1 MQSDYAFGGAAAGP
15 SVAVQATA
23 DGVLINHI
31 ASGDKHAMKALFA
44 RHNVRVYRFLARLIG
59 DRTAAEDLVSD
70 VFLDVWRKAGQ
81 FEGRSQVST
90 WLLAIAHYKAL
101 THLRQ
106 RTMDHLDDDTA
117 QGIEDPGDNPA
128 AHVEKKDTGAQV
140 RRCLTQLSLA
150 HREVIDLVYYHEKST
165 DEVAKILD
173 VPEATVRTRMFYARK
188 RLAGLLKAN
197 GIEHAPA

>member
-1 MQSDYAFGGAAAGP
+1 
-15 SVAVQATA
+15 
-23 DGVLINHI
+23 
-31 ASGDKHAMKALFA
+31 
-44 RHNVRVYRFLARLIG
+44 
-59 DRTAAEDLVSD
+59 
-70 VFLDVWRKAGQ
+70 
-81 FEGRSQVST
+81 
-90 WLLAIAHYKAL
+90 
-101 THLRQ
+101 
-106 RTMDHLDDDTA
+106 MDHLDDDTA